1 VRRADRLFQIV
12 QHLRLRRTRTTA
24 RELARKLAVS
34 ERTIYRDVQDLGRS
48 GVPIEGEAGVGY
60 ILRGFDIPPLMF
72 TREEIEALVV
82 GARMVETWTTPQLA
96 AAARQAIEKI
106 QIALPER
113 LKAELNRP
121 RIYAVDLRA
130 EPDERSSLDAIRQA
144 IAQSHRIEFDYRTE
158 VGKASRR
165 PVQPLGLFFWGNVWT
180 LAAWCEL
187 RNDFRHFR
195 VDRMCRIDHGE
206 PFALQPG
213 RTLEDFLT
221 HVRAARDS
229 ADQDQ
234 TIRQV

>member
-1 VRRADRLFQIV
+1 MRRADRLFQIV

-24 RELARKLAVS
+24 RELARKLSVS

-72 TREEIEALVV
+72 TRGEIEALVV

-106 QIALPER
+106 EIALPEQ
-113 LKAELNRP
+113 LKAELNKP

-130 EPDERSSLDAIRQA
+130 EPAARYSLDAIRRA
-144 IAQSHRIEFDYRTE
+144 IAESRRIEFDYLTE
-158 VGKASRR
+158 DGKASRR
-165 PVQPLGLFFWGNVWT
+165 PVQPLGLFFWGSVWT

-187 RNDFRHFR
+187 RDDFRSFR
-195 VDRMCRIDHGE
+195 LDRIAAIAAGE
-206 PFALQPG
+206 PFDTKPG
-213 RTLEDFLT
+213 RTLEDFLAIA
-221 HVRAARDS
+221 RAEQPRDRRS
-229 ADQDQ
+229 QN
-234 TIRQV
+234 